1 MEERNVDLFDYFTV
15 IYRRKILIIV
25 VTLIGIGIGVA
36 VAVKDSRAKPP
47 PVTYHAEV
55 VIKIGKKVNLT
66 PFTGVASHVGYIQSP
81 ENLITIIPLE
91 YWPKV
96 EGASGYNLYIEKIGT
111 LGMLNISMQGHDK
124 GVERGLKEL
133 VSMLIEEHRKIAG
146 VSVVAYKNIIKKLS
160 EDGETVRKEIIEIE
174 KGLAEMSDR
183 EEKYLKQVGTVRSE
197 DRIGGDRSAFL
208 NMLYLKTIDKRNE
221 LGTNR
226 QLLRKIQMQLLTHRM
241 TLGNLAEY
249 KTEKFG
255 EIKSTVVNVKVM
267 ERKWYEATTVAGVAG
282 LIMSLFIAFFWEHIE
297 KSKARRKGK

>member
-133 VSMLIEEHRKIAG
+133 VGKLIEEHRKIAG
-146 VSVVAYKNIIKKLS
+146 VSVVAYKNIIKQLS
-160 EDGETVRKEIIEIE
+160 EDGETVRKEIVEM
-174 KGLAEMSDR
+174 EMSITEMKGK
-183 EEKYLKQVGTVRSE
+183 EEEYLKKIDTLKPDESKV
-197 DRIGGDRSAFL
+197 GDRSAYL
-208 NMLYLKTIDKRNE
+208 NMLYLKTIDKKRD
-221 LGTNR
+221 LGKSR
-226 QLLRKIQMQLLTHRM
+226 QLFREIQMKLLTHRM

-255 EIKSTVVNVKVM
+255 KVKSVVETQMTKESYKGTIV
-267 ERKWYEATTVAGVAG
+267 VAGVAG
-282 LIMSLFIAFFWEHIE
+282 LIMSLFIAFFMEYIE
-297 KSKARRKGK
+297 ETKLKRKGK